1 MWRRTLSFFVNAHR
15 DQVFFLASA
24 LSFNALMAAIPFAM
38 LFLGVLGYVFERRT
52 ATADDVR
59 IILNFLLPTSTT
71 GSENPL
77 QLTER
82 VIAGV
87 VDSRAQFSR
96 FGVILFLVFAAR
108 LFRSARI
115 ALDRIL
121 GKTRE
126 RRWFVGTARDLFLVA
141 LTALLFAASTAMMIP
156 ALTESWADLI
166 LSNVL
171 SVILSAILFF
181 FVYSFAPARKLRTD
195 TIVIAAFFTSFAFEA
210 AKVFFGFYIA
220 EFATLNQ
227 AISNANAIGLLLFV
241 AWIYYT
247 AAVFLLGGEFAKAYE
262 GLSLTES

>member
-1 MWRRTLSFFVNAHR
+1 
-15 DQVFFLASA
+15 
-24 LSFNALMAAIPFAM
+24 MAAIPFAM
-38 LFLGVLGYVFERRT
+38 LFLGLLGYLFESRT

-59 IILNFLLPTSTT
+59 IILNFLLPVSATATD
-71 GSENPL
+71 NPL
-77 QLTER
+77 YLTER
-82 VIAGV
+82 VITSV
-87 VDSRAQFSR
+87 VDSRAQLSR
-96 FGVILFLVFAAR
+96 VGVILFLIFAAR
-108 LFRSARI
+108 LFRSARLG
-115 ALDRIL
+115 LDLIL
-121 GKTRE
+121 GKTND
-126 RRWFVGTARDLFLVA
+126 RRWFVGTARDVFLVA
-141 LTALLFAASTAMMIP
+141 LTTLLFAGSAALTIP

-181 FVYSFAPARKLRTD
+181 FVYSFSPARKLRTD

-262 GLSLTES
+262 GLSLGET